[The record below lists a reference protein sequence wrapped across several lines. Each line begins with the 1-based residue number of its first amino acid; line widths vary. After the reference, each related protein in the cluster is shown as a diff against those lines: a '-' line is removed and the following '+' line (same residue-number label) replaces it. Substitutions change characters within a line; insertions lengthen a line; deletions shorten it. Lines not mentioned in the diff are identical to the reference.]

1 MILKD
6 LITDVLDIAQDSEI
20 GKFISRKNPTIKSIT
35 RSNKDLTMI
44 FPVIASSSI
53 EPKSAQLVTRALERK
68 FTTLTQM
75 LLSALSITSSKDAVE
90 HLRNIH
96 TNLDLDSFFD
106 VDGYLTATEAA
117 SLDPLYFRDKL
128 GEKMVHES
136 YKRERLFGKPL
147 NALTEANRTQV
158 IRNRHL
164 AQEANRNDSTKT
176 VVTSTKDPKPMDP
189 TVKVSFPKMMTDTDV
204 KKANELQPTVVEIKF
219 VSTATGEPIDANAFI
234 GIKTKLYAADSMDIV
249 NHVVSKRGNK
259 LSLYNF
265 IKATSGEIDF
275 WRDFIFALKKAKVDA
290 ISSSKRGSS
299 SKLWKVLE
307 RRSIASKLNRLLSS
321 RNDATAIT
329 TLMVSMYEVEYLR
342 KNNDI
347 DLLDSRVARQL
358 LDEYNLIGI
367 AVVDDSTES
376 VRFIFDTGDDEYE
389 IYSFGSL
396 KKEDKV
402 DYKQMIQILAGGR

>member
-164 AQEANRNDSTKT
+164 AQETNRNDSTKT
-176 VVTSTKDPKPMDP
+176 VVTTKDPQPMVAGKMTFP
-189 TVKVSFPKMMTDTDV
+189 TLMSNNDV

-234 GIKTKLYAADSMDIV
+234 GIKTKLYAADSMDII
-249 NHVVSKRGNK
+249 NHVISKRVNK
-259 LSLYNF
+259 LSLYNL
-265 IKATSGEIDF
+265 IKATSGEIEF

-290 ISSSKRGSS
+290 ISSTRRGSS

-307 RRSIASKLNRLLSS
+307 RRSIASKLNHLLSS

-329 TLMVSMYEVEYLR
+329 TLAISMYEVEYLR
-342 KNNDI
+342 KNEDI

-389 IYSFGSL
+389 VYSFGSL

>member
-176 VVTSTKDPKPMDP
+176 VVTTKDPQPIVAGKMTFP
-189 TVKVSFPKMMTDTDV
+189 TLMSNNDV

-234 GIKTKLYAADSMDIV
+234 GIKTKLYAADSMDII
-249 NHVVSKRGNK
+249 NHVISKRVNK
-259 LSLYNF
+259 LSLYNL
-265 IKATSGEIDF
+265 IKATSGEIEF

-290 ISSSKRGSS
+290 ISSTRRGSS

-307 RRSIASKLNRLLSS
+307 RRSIASKLNHLLSS

-329 TLMVSMYEVEYLR
+329 TLAISMYEVEYLR
-342 KNNDI
+342 KNEDI

-389 IYSFGSL
+389 VYSFGSL

>member
-1 MILKD
+1 M
-6 LITDVLDIAQDSEI
+6 
-20 GKFISRKNPTIKSIT
+20 
-35 RSNKDLTMI
+35 
-44 FPVIASSSI
+44 
-53 EPKSAQLVTRALERK
+53 
-68 FTTLTQM
+68 
-75 LLSALSITSSKDAVE
+75 
-90 HLRNIH
+90 
-96 TNLDLDSFFD
+96 
-106 VDGYLTATEAA
+106 
-117 SLDPLYFRDKL
+117 
-128 GEKMVHES
+128 
-136 YKRERLFGKPL
+136 
-147 NALTEANRTQV
+147 
-158 IRNRHL
+158 
-164 AQEANRNDSTKT
+164 
-176 VVTSTKDPKPMDP
+176 
-189 TVKVSFPKMMTDTDV
+189 
-204 KKANELQPTVVEIKF
+204 
-219 VSTATGEPIDANAFI
+219 
-234 GIKTKLYAADSMDIV
+234 YAADSMDIV

>member
-128 GEKMVHES
+128 GEKMVYES

-147 NALTEANRTQV
+147 NALTEANRTQT

-164 AQEANRNDSTKT
+164 AQEANRNDTTMT
-176 VVTSTKDPKPMDP
+176 VANTKDPKPMVAGKMTFP
-189 TVKVSFPKMMTDTDV
+189 TLMSNNDV

-234 GIKTKLYAADSMDIV
+234 GIKTKLYAADSMDII
-249 NHVVSKRGNK
+249 NHVISKRVNK
-259 LSLYNF
+259 LSLYNL
-265 IKATSGEIDF
+265 IKATSGEIEF

-290 ISSSKRGSS
+290 ISSTRRGSS

-307 RRSIASKLNRLLSS
+307 RRSIASKLNHLLSS

-329 TLMVSMYEVEYLR
+329 TLAISMYEVEYLR
-342 KNNDI
+342 KNEDI

-389 IYSFGSL
+389 VYSFGSL

>member
-1 MILKD
+1 
-6 LITDVLDIAQDSEI
+6 
-20 GKFISRKNPTIKSIT
+20 
-35 RSNKDLTMI
+35 
-44 FPVIASSSI
+44 
-53 EPKSAQLVTRALERK
+53 
-68 FTTLTQM
+68 
-75 LLSALSITSSKDAVE
+75 
-90 HLRNIH
+90 
-96 TNLDLDSFFD
+96 
-106 VDGYLTATEAA
+106 
-117 SLDPLYFRDKL
+117 
-128 GEKMVHES
+128 
-136 YKRERLFGKPL
+136 
-147 NALTEANRTQV
+147 
-158 IRNRHL
+158 
-164 AQEANRNDSTKT
+164 
-176 VVTSTKDPKPMDP
+176 MDP
-189 TVKVSFPKMMTDTDV
+189 NARVSFPKMMTDTDV

>member
-164 AQEANRNDSTKT
+164 AQEANKNDITKT
-176 VVTSTKDPKPMDP
+176 VVNTKDPQLMVAGKMTFP
-189 TVKVSFPKMMTDTDV
+189 TLMSNNDV

-234 GIKTKLYAADSMDIV
+234 GIKTKLYAADSMDII
-249 NHVVSKRGNK
+249 NHVISKRVNK
-259 LSLYNF
+259 LSLYNL
-265 IKATSGEIDF
+265 IKATSGEIEF

-290 ISSSKRGSS
+290 ISSTRRGST

-307 RRSIASKLNRLLSS
+307 RRSIASKLNHLLSS

-329 TLMVSMYEVEYLR
+329 TLAISMYEVEYLR
-342 KNNDI
+342 KNEDI

-389 IYSFGSL
+389 VYSFGSL

>member
-1 MILKD
+1 M
-6 LITDVLDIAQDSEI
+6 
-20 GKFISRKNPTIKSIT
+20 
-35 RSNKDLTMI
+35 
-44 FPVIASSSI
+44 
-53 EPKSAQLVTRALERK
+53 
-68 FTTLTQM
+68 
-75 LLSALSITSSKDAVE
+75 
-90 HLRNIH
+90 
-96 TNLDLDSFFD
+96 DSFFD

-164 AQEANRNDSTKT
+164 AQEANRNDSANFA
-176 VVTSTKDPKPMDP
+176 VTATKDPKPMDP
-189 TVKVSFPKMMTDTDV
+189 AAKVSFPKMMTDTDV

-389 IYSFGSL
+389 VYSFGSL

>member
-96 TNLDLDSFFD
+96 TNLDLDSFD

-164 AQEANRNDSTKT
+164 SQEANRNDSDKFA
-176 VVTSTKDPKPMDP
+176 VTATKDPQPMVAGKMTFP
-189 TVKVSFPKMMTDTDV
+189 TLMSNNDV

-234 GIKTKLYAADSMDIV
+234 GIKTKLYAADSMDII
-249 NHVVSKRGNK
+249 NHVISKRVNK
-259 LSLYNF
+259 LSLYNL
-265 IKATSGEIDF
+265 IKATSGEIEF

-290 ISSSKRGSS
+290 ISSTRRGSS

-307 RRSIASKLNRLLSS
+307 RRSIASKLNHLLSS

-329 TLMVSMYEVEYLR
+329 TLAISMYEVEYLR
-342 KNNDI
+342 KNEDI

-389 IYSFGSL
+389 LYSFGSL
-396 KKEDKV
+396 KKKI
-402 DYKQMIQILAGGR
+402 KLIINK

>member
-6 LITDVLDIAQDSEI
+6 LITDVLDVAQDSEV

-53 EPKSAQLVTRALERK
+53 EPKSAQMVARALERK

-75 LLSALSITSSKDAVE
+75 LLSALSITSSMDAID

-106 VDGYLTATEAA
+106 IDGYLTASESAA
-117 SLDPLYFRDKL
+117 LDPLYFRDKL

-136 YKRERLFGKPL
+136 YKHERLFGKPL
-147 NALTEANRTQV
+147 NALAEANRQQT
-158 IRNRHL
+158 IRAHRMNQ
-164 AQEANRNDSTKT
+164 ADNKNTIKT
-176 VVTSTKDPKPMDP
+176 VVTGKSPEPM
-189 TVKVSFPKMMTDTDV
+189 VSGKVSFPTLMTNNDV

-219 VSTATGEPIDANAFI
+219 ISTSTGEPIDTNAFI
-234 GIKTKLYAADSMDIV
+234 GIKTKIYASDSMDIINRV
-249 NHVVSKRGNK
+249 ISKRVNN
-259 LSLYNF
+259 LSLYNL
-265 IKATSGEIDF
+265 IKATSGEIEF

-290 ISSSKRGSS
+290 ISSSKRGSA

-307 RRSIASKLNRLLSS
+307 RRSIASRLNQLLSS

-342 KNNDI
+342 KNEDI
-347 DLLDSRVARQL
+347 DLLDSRVARKL

-367 AVVDDSTES
+367 AVIDDSTES

-389 IYSFGSL
+389 AYSFSSL
-396 KKEDKV
+396 KKEDKI

>member
-136 YKRERLFGKPL
+136 YERLFGKPL

-164 AQEANRNDSTKT
+164 SQEANRNDSDKFA
-176 VVTSTKDPKPMDP
+176 VTATKDPQPMVAGKMTFP
-189 TVKVSFPKMMTDTDV
+189 TLMSNNDV

-234 GIKTKLYAADSMDIV
+234 GIKTKLYAADSMDII
-249 NHVVSKRGNK
+249 NHVISKRVNK
-259 LSLYNF
+259 LSLYNL
-265 IKATSGEIDF
+265 IKATSGEIEF

-290 ISSSKRGSS
+290 ISSTRRGST

-307 RRSIASKLNRLLSS
+307 RRSIASKLNHLLSS

-329 TLMVSMYEVEYLR
+329 TLAISMYEVEYLR
-342 KNNDI
+342 KNEDI

-389 IYSFGSL
+389 LYSFGSL

>member
-176 VVTSTKDPKPMDP
+176 VVTTKDPQPMVAGKMTFP
-189 TVKVSFPKMMTDTDV
+189 TLMSNNDV

-234 GIKTKLYAADSMDIV
+234 GIKTKLYAADSMDII
-249 NHVVSKRGNK
+249 NHVISKRVNK
-259 LSLYNF
+259 LSLYNL
-265 IKATSGEIDF
+265 IKATSGEIEF

-290 ISSSKRGSS
+290 ISSTRRGST

-307 RRSIASKLNRLLSS
+307 RRSIASKLNHLLSS

-329 TLMVSMYEVEYLR
+329 TLAISMYEVEYLR
-342 KNNDI
+342 KNEDI

-389 IYSFGSL
+389 VYSFGSL

>member
-128 GEKMVHES
+128 GEKMVNES

-164 AQEANRNDSTKT
+164 AQEANKNDITKT
-176 VVTSTKDPKPMDP
+176 VVNTKDPQPMVAGKMTFP
-189 TVKVSFPKMMTDTDV
+189 TLMSNNDV

-234 GIKTKLYAADSMDIV
+234 GIKTKLYAADSMDII
-249 NHVVSKRGNK
+249 NHVISKRVNK
-259 LSLYNF
+259 LSLYNL
-265 IKATSGEIDF
+265 IKATSGEIEF

-290 ISSSKRGSS
+290 ISSTRRGSS

-307 RRSIASKLNRLLSS
+307 RRSIASKLNHLLSS

-329 TLMVSMYEVEYLR
+329 TLAISMYEVEYLR
-342 KNNDI
+342 KNEDI

-389 IYSFGSL
+389 LYSFGSL

>member
-164 AQEANRNDSTKT
+164 SQEANKNDITKT
-176 VVTSTKDPKPMDP
+176 VVNTKDPQPMVAGKMTFP
-189 TVKVSFPKMMTDTDV
+189 TLMSNNDV

-234 GIKTKLYAADSMDIV
+234 GIKTKLYAADSMDII
-249 NHVVSKRGNK
+249 NHVISKRVNK
-259 LSLYNF
+259 LSLYNL
-265 IKATSGEIDF
+265 IKATSGEIEF

-290 ISSSKRGSS
+290 ISSTRRGSS

-307 RRSIASKLNRLLSS
+307 RRSIASKLNHLLSS

-329 TLMVSMYEVEYLR
+329 TLAISMYEVEYLR
-342 KNNDI
+342 KNEDI

>member
-147 NALTEANRTQV
+147 NALTEANRSQV

-164 AQEANRNDSTKT
+164 AQEANRNDTTMT
-176 VVTSTKDPKPMDP
+176 VANTKDPQPMVAGKMTFP
-189 TVKVSFPKMMTDTDV
+189 TLMSNNDV

-234 GIKTKLYAADSMDIV
+234 GIKTKLYAADSMDII
-249 NHVVSKRGNK
+249 NHVISKRVNK
-259 LSLYNF
+259 LSLYNL
-265 IKATSGEIDF
+265 IKATSGEIEF

-290 ISSSKRGSS
+290 ISSTRRGST

-307 RRSIASKLNRLLSS
+307 RRSIASKLNHLLSS

-329 TLMVSMYEVEYLR
+329 TLAISMYEVEYLR
-342 KNNDI
+342 KNEDI

-389 IYSFGSL
+389 LYSFGSL

>member
-164 AQEANRNDSTKT
+164 AQEANKNDITKT
-176 VVTSTKDPKPMDP
+176 VVSTKDPQPMVAGKVTFP
-189 TVKVSFPKMMTDTDV
+189 TLMSNNDV

-234 GIKTKLYAADSMDIV
+234 GIKTKLYAADSMDII
-249 NHVVSKRGNK
+249 NHVISKRVNK
-259 LSLYNF
+259 LSLYNL
-265 IKATSGEIDF
+265 IKATSGEIEF

-290 ISSSKRGSS
+290 ISSSRRGSS

-307 RRSIASKLNRLLSS
+307 RRSIASKLNHLLSS

-329 TLMVSMYEVEYLR
+329 TLAISMYEVEYLR
-342 KNNDI
+342 KNEDI

-389 IYSFGSL
+389 VYSFGSL

>member
-147 NALTEANRTQV
+147 NALTEANRSQV

-164 AQEANRNDSTKT
+164 AQEANKNDITKT
-176 VVTSTKDPKPMDP
+176 VVTGKDPQPMVAGKMTFP
-189 TVKVSFPKMMTDTDV
+189 TLMSNNDV

-219 VSTATGEPIDANAFI
+219 ISTATGEPIDANAFI
-234 GIKTKLYAADSMDIV
+234 GIKTKLYAADSMDII
-249 NHVVSKRGNK
+249 NHVISKRVNK
-259 LSLYNF
+259 LSLYNL
-265 IKATSGEIDF
+265 IKATSGEIEF

-290 ISSSKRGSS
+290 ISSTRRGSS

-307 RRSIASKLNRLLSS
+307 RRSIASKLNHLLSS

-329 TLMVSMYEVEYLR
+329 TLAISMYEVEYLR
-342 KNNDI
+342 KNEDI

>member
-136 YKRERLFGKPL
+136 YKR
-147 NALTEANRTQV
+147 
-158 IRNRHL
+158 
-164 AQEANRNDSTKT
+164 
-176 VVTSTKDPKPMDP
+176 
-189 TVKVSFPKMMTDTDV
+189 
-204 KKANELQPTVVEIKF
+204 
-219 VSTATGEPIDANAFI
+219 
-234 GIKTKLYAADSMDIV
+234 
-249 NHVVSKRGNK
+249 
-259 LSLYNF
+259 
-265 IKATSGEIDF
+265 
-275 WRDFIFALKKAKVDA
+275 
-290 ISSSKRGSS
+290 
-299 SKLWKVLE
+299 
-307 RRSIASKLNRLLSS
+307 
-321 RNDATAIT
+321 
-329 TLMVSMYEVEYLR
+329 
-342 KNNDI
+342 
-347 DLLDSRVARQL
+347 
-358 LDEYNLIGI
+358 
-367 AVVDDSTES
+367 
-376 VRFIFDTGDDEYE
+376 
-389 IYSFGSL
+389 
-396 KKEDKV
+396 
-402 DYKQMIQILAGGR
+402 

>member
-20 GKFISRKNPTIKSIT
+20 GTFISRKNPTIKSIT

-164 AQEANRNDSTKT
+164 SQEANKNDSDKFA
-176 VVTSTKDPKPMDP
+176 VTATKDPQPMVAGKMTFP
-189 TVKVSFPKMMTDTDV
+189 TLMSNNDV

-234 GIKTKLYAADSMDIV
+234 GIKTKLYAADSMDII
-249 NHVVSKRGNK
+249 NHVISKRVNK
-259 LSLYNF
+259 LSLYNL
-265 IKATSGEIDF
+265 IKATSGEIEF

-290 ISSSKRGSS
+290 ISSTRRGST

-307 RRSIASKLNRLLSS
+307 RRSIASKLNHLLSS

-329 TLMVSMYEVEYLR
+329 TLAISMYEVEYLR
-342 KNNDI
+342 KNEDI

-389 IYSFGSL
+389 LYSFGSL

>member
-136 YKRERLFGKPL
+136 YKIERLFGKPL

-176 VVTSTKDPKPMDP
+176 VVTTKDPQPMVAGKMTFP
-189 TVKVSFPKMMTDTDV
+189 TLMSNNDV

-234 GIKTKLYAADSMDIV
+234 GIKTKLYAADSMDII
-249 NHVVSKRGNK
+249 NHVISKRVNK
-259 LSLYNF
+259 LSLYNL
-265 IKATSGEIDF
+265 IKATSGEIEF

-290 ISSSKRGSS
+290 ISSTRRGSS

-307 RRSIASKLNRLLSS
+307 RRSIASKLNHLLSS

-329 TLMVSMYEVEYLR
+329 TLAISMYEVEYLR
-342 KNNDI
+342 KNEDI

-389 IYSFGSL
+389 LYSFGSL

>member
-20 GKFISRKNPTIKSIT
+20 GKFISRKSPTIKSIT

-164 AQEANRNDSTKT
+164 AQEANKNDITKT
-176 VVTSTKDPKPMDP
+176 VVTTKDPQPVVAGKMTFP
-189 TVKVSFPKMMTDTDV
+189 TLMSNNDV

-219 VSTATGEPIDANAFI
+219 ISTATGEPIDANAFI
-234 GIKTKLYAADSMDIV
+234 GIKTKLYAADSMDII
-249 NHVVSKRGNK
+249 NHVISKRVNK
-259 LSLYNF
+259 LSLYNL
-265 IKATSGEIDF
+265 IKATSGEIEF

-290 ISSSKRGSS
+290 ISSTRRGSS

-307 RRSIASKLNRLLSS
+307 RRSIASKLNHLLSS

-329 TLMVSMYEVEYLR
+329 TLAISMYEVEYLR
-342 KNNDI
+342 KNEDI

-389 IYSFGSL
+389 VYSFGSL

>member
-176 VVTSTKDPKPMDP
+176 VVTTKDPQPMVAGKMTFP
-189 TVKVSFPKMMTDTDV
+189 TLMSNNDV

-219 VSTATGEPIDANAFI
+219 ISTATGEPIDANAFI
-234 GIKTKLYAADSMDIV
+234 GIKTKLYAADSMDII
-249 NHVVSKRGNK
+249 NHVISKRVNK
-259 LSLYNF
+259 LSLYNL
-265 IKATSGEIDF
+265 IKATSGEIEF

-290 ISSSKRGSS
+290 ISSTRRGST

-307 RRSIASKLNRLLSS
+307 RRSIASKLNHLLSS

-329 TLMVSMYEVEYLR
+329 TLAISMYEVEYLR
-342 KNNDI
+342 KNEDI

-389 IYSFGSL
+389 VYSFGSL

>member
-164 AQEANRNDSTKT
+164 AQEANRNDTTKT
-176 VVTSTKDPKPMDP
+176 GTSTKDPQPMVAGKMTFP
-189 TVKVSFPKMMTDTDV
+189 TLMSNNDV

-219 VSTATGEPIDANAFI
+219 ISTATGEPIDANAFI
-234 GIKTKLYAADSMDIV
+234 GIKTKLYAADSMDII
-249 NHVVSKRGNK
+249 NHVISKRVNK
-259 LSLYNF
+259 LSLYNL
-265 IKATSGEIDF
+265 IKATSGEIEF

-290 ISSSKRGSS
+290 ISSTRRGSS

-307 RRSIASKLNRLLSS
+307 RRSIASKLNHLLSS

-329 TLMVSMYEVEYLR
+329 TLAISMYEVEYLR
-342 KNNDI
+342 KNEDI
-347 DLLDSRVARQL
+347 DLLDSRLARQL

-389 IYSFGSL
+389 VYSFGSL